1 MILIAREQQEWV
13 GLNKKA
19 IRTKARV
26 LRHEVK
32 LMLGNLWESSVIF

>member
-1 MILIAREQQEWV
+1 MKKLRIARKQQEWN
-13 GLNKKA
+13 GIIKKA

-32 LMLGNLWESSVIF
+32 LMLA